1 MDLQRLMSLSR
12 KAIDDYGMINEGDT
26 VAVGVS
32 GGKDSLTL
40 LTALAG
46 LRRFYPKKFSLQAI
60 TVDMGFPEAAEGLLP
75 IRRLCEDLDVPY
87 TVVPSQIAEIVFEDR
102 KEKNPC
108 SLCAKL
114 RKGAFN
120 TAAKELGCNK
130 VAYGH
135 HKNDMVET
143 LMLSLI
149 YESRIYCFSPVLY
162 LDRMDL
168 TVIRPL
174 IYVDESD
181 IRGYAAANRLPVF
194 RNPCPA
200 DGFTRREYVKQLV
213 GEITKENPGARDRMH
228 AAILRAD
235 LPGWPEKRN
244 CLNNRNISEAC
255 GFRE

>member
-12 KAIDDYGMINEGDT
+12 KAIDDYGMISEGDRI
-26 VAVGVS
+26 AVGVS

-46 LRRFYPKKFSLQAI
+46 LRRFYPKHFSLHAI
-60 TVDMGFPEAAEGLLP
+60 TVDMGFPEAAEGLRP
-75 IRRLCEDLDVPY
+75 IEQLCRELDVPY
-87 TVVPSQIAEIVFEDR
+87 TVVPSKIAEIIFDDR
-102 KEKNPC
+102 KETNPC

-143 LMLSLI
+143 MFLSLI
-149 YESRIYCFSPVLY
+149 YESRLYCFSPVLY

-174 IYVDESD
+174 IYVDEAE
-181 IRGYAAANRLPVF
+181 IKGYAAANRLPVF
-194 RNPCPA
+194 KNPCPA
-200 DGFTRREYVKQLV
+200 DGYTRREYVKQIIAQI
-213 GEITKENPGARDRMH
+213 GRENPGAVDRMH
-228 AAILRAD
+228 AAILRAE
-235 LPGWPEKRN
+235 LPGWPEKRPSG
-244 CLNNRNISEAC
+244 NRQKT
-255 GFRE
+255 

>member
-1 MDLQRLMSLSR
+1 MDLQRLMSLTR
-12 KAIDDYGMINEGDT
+12 KAVDDYGMINEGDKI
-26 VAVGVS
+26 AVGIS

-46 LRRFYPKKFSLQAI
+46 LKRFYPNHFELEAI
-60 TVDMGFPEAAEGLLP
+60 TVDMGFPEAALGLLP
-75 IRRLCEDLDVPY
+75 IRQMCDDLSVPY

-120 TAAKELGCNK
+120 TAARELGCNK

-143 LMLSLI
+143 ALLSLI
-149 YESRIYCFSPVLY
+149 YESRFYCFSPVTY

-168 TVIRPL
+168 TVIRPMM
-174 IYVDESD
+174 YVDEAD
-181 IRGYAAANRLPVF
+181 IRGYARNNHLPVF
-194 RNPCPA
+194 KNPCPA
-200 DGFTRREYVKQLV
+200 DGNTRREYVKNL
-213 GEITKENPGARDRMH
+213 IRTINLENPGAADRMYF
-228 AAILRAD
+228 AVLRANIK
-235 LPGWPEKRN
+235 GWPEKIDHR
-244 CLNNRNISEAC
+244 ADP
-255 GFRE
+255 

>member
-1 MDLQRLMSLSR
+1 MDLQRLMSLTR
-12 KAIDDYGMINEGDT
+12 KAIDDYGMICDGDKI
-26 VAVGVS
+26 AVGIS

-40 LTALAG
+40 LSALAG
-46 LRRFYPKKFSLQAI
+46 LRRFYPKSFSLEAI

-75 IRRLCEDLDVPY
+75 IKRLCGDLSVPY

-143 LMLSLI
+143 LFLSLI
-149 YESRIYCFSPVLY
+149 YESRLYCFSPVAY

-168 TVIRPL
+168 TVIRPM
-174 IYVDESD
+174 IYVDEAD
-181 IRGYAAANRLPVF
+181 IKGFARVNDLPVF
-194 RNPCPA
+194 KNPCPA
-200 DGFTRREYVKQLV
+200 DGNTRREYVKQLI
-213 GEITKENPGARDRMH
+213 GDITKENPGARDRMH
-228 AAILRAD
+228 AAVLRGN
-235 LPGWPEKRN
+235 LPGWPEKQN
-244 CLNNRNISEAC
+244 FQNNQTT
-255 GFRE
+255 

>member
-1 MDLQRLMSLSR
+1 MDLQRLMSLTR
-12 KAIDDYGMINEGDT
+12 KAIDDYGMISEGDKI
-26 VAVGVS
+26 AVGIS

-40 LTALAG
+40 LSALAG
-46 LRRFYPKKFSLQAI
+46 LRRFYPQSFTLEAI

-75 IRRLCEDLDVPY
+75 IRRLCEDLSVPY

-143 LMLSLI
+143 LFLSLI
-149 YESRIYCFSPVLY
+149 YESRLYCFSPVAY

-168 TVIRPL
+168 TVIRPMM
-174 IYVDESD
+174 YVDESD
-181 IRGYAAANRLPVF
+181 IKGFARANDLPVF
-194 RNPCPA
+194 KNPCPA
-200 DGFTRREYVKQLV
+200 DGNTRREYVKQLI
-213 GEITKENPGARDRMH
+213 GEITRENPGARDRMH
-228 AAILRAD
+228 AAILRGN
-235 LPGWPEKRN
+235 LPGWPEKLN
-244 CLNNRNISEAC
+244 CQNNQTN
-255 GFRE
+255 

>member
-12 KAIDDYGMINEGDT
+12 KAIDDYGMINEGD
-26 VAVGVS
+26 VIAVGIS

-40 LTALAG
+40 LCALAG

-60 TVDMGFPEAAEGLLP
+60 TVDMGFPEAADGLLP
-75 IRRLCEDLDVPY
+75 IRKLCADLDVPY

-143 LMLSLI
+143 LFLSLI
-149 YESRIYCFSPVLY
+149 YESRLYCFSPVAY

-174 IYVDESD
+174 MYVDEAD
-181 IRGYAAANRLPVF
+181 IKGFARANELPVF
-194 RNPCPA
+194 KNPCPA
-200 DGFTRREYVKQLV
+200 DGNTRREYVKQLI
-213 GEITKENPGARDRMH
+213 GKITLENPGARDRMH
-228 AAILRAD
+228 AAVLRGN
-235 LPGWPEKRN
+235 LPGWPAKRN
-244 CLNNRNISEAC
+244 CQNSQNISDV
-255 GFRE
+255 